1 MELENI
7 DIEKGKQNNPSEFLN
22 LWMPK
27 METPSTKGALEA
39 ILEVL
44 SQEVGGDEERRD
56 GRRALRRMLFWW
68 IFNRISV
75 LLSLMTLAKFTLV
88 PRMRM
93 KKIRWLENPC
103 AFDTGNLL
111 RGLQF

>member
-1 MELENI
+1 
-7 DIEKGKQNNPSEFLN
+7 
-22 LWMPK
+22 
-27 METPSTKGALEA
+27 
-39 ILEVL
+39 VL
-44 SQEVGGDEERRD
+44 FQEVGGDEERRD

-88 PRMRM
+88 LRMGM

-103 AFDTGNLL
+103 SFDTGNLL